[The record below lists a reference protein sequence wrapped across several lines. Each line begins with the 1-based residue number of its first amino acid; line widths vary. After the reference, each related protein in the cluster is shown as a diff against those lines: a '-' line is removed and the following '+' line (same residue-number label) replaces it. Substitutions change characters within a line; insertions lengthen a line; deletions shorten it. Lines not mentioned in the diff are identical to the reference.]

1 LNEQNNKIRTEIFS
15 KEELNESKVL
25 QKLKSIGPDLI
36 VLWIFIEISA
46 KYYCFHPNKIINI
59 HSITAQVWGK
69 GMYGMNVHKAVVE

>member
-36 VLWIFIEISA
+36 VLAGFIEI
-46 KYYCFHPNKIINI
+46 PQNIIV
-59 HSITAQVWGK
+59 SILIK
-69 GMYGMNVHKAVVE
+69 L

>member
-36 VLWIFIEISA
+36 VLAGFLL
-46 KYYCFHPNKIINI
+46 KFPQNIIV
-59 HSITAQVWGK
+59 SI
-69 GMYGMNVHKAVVE
+69 